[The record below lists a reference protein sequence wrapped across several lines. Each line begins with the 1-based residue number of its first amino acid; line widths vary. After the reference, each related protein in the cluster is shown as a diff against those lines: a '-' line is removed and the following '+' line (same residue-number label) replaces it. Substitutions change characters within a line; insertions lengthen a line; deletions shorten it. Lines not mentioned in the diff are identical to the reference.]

1 MFTFDGY
8 NRSASRLWLNTVP
21 YQIWLWPWKFGI
33 HQLADSIAS
42 LNFQIKLHSTPFGGK
57 YFPQD
62 LSQNKRKVLSK
73 LFLFTNV
80 LWPQEGAT
88 PPSVGSSTLAS
99 TWQCEWRF
107 CASYIIRIYPDSPWW
122 HYKLTL
128 LIRSGISIT
137 SLRHLDQASSLIF
150 GGRGQ
155 NARLN
160 CSKKKKSFEVVNLNA
175 INLYSF
181 SEALLH
187 IAHISQSINSHF
199 RRYLTRLQ
207 MAQFVIF
214 FAHAMQPL
222 FIECDY
228 PKVAMVIFMMIM
240 TTKMIMIWQDSS
252 TNFFQIY
259 CWIILGHGVLYFC
272 LFSNFYSKSYLS
284 KKRCAVFLKHLNKF
298 HRVSFECIILL
309 LNKFYQQQIWSSE
322 GEDRREARKESW
334 QNKRS

>member
-1 MFTFDGY
+1 MG
-8 NRSASRLWLNTVP
+8 N
-21 YQIWLWPWKFGI
+21 I
-33 HQLADSIAS
+33 
-42 LNFQIKLHSTPFGGK
+42 
-57 YFPQD
+57 FPKIF
-62 LSQNKRKVLSK
+62 LKTKEKSSQN
-73 LFLFTNV
+73 NV

-228 PKVAMVIFMMIM
+228 PKVPSWWSWRQKWLWFDRTLQQTFSRSTAG
-240 TTKMIMIWQDSS
+240 SS
-252 TNFFQIY
+252 WATEFSTFASSQTSTASPTY
-259 CWIILGHGVLYFC
+259 RKRGAQFC
-272 LFSNFYSKSYLS
+272 L
-284 KKRCAVFLKHLNKF
+284 
-298 HRVSFECIILL
+298 
-309 LNKFYQQQIWSSE
+309 
-322 GEDRREARKESW
+322 
-334 QNKRS
+334 